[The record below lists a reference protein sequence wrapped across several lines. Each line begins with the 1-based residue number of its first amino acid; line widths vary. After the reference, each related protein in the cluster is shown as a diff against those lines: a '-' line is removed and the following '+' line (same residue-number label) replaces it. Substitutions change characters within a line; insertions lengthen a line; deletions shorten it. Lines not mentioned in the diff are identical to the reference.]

1 MDLWRKF
8 CQSGKIS
15 DYLNYKKSE
24 EAKNEDLKGTD
35 NP

>member
-1 MDLWRKF
+1 MDLWTKF
-8 CQSGKIS
+8 YQSGKIS

-24 EAKNEDLKGTD
+24 EAKNENLKGIN